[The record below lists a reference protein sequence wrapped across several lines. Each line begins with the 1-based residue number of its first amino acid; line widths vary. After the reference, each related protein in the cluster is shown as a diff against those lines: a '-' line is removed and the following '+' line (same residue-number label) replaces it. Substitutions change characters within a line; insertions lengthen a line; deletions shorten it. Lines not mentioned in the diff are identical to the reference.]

1 MAEEWNYKSE
11 FVELSQDNESTFSTE
26 APENQNEETENEPT
40 DLTNQDK
47 IQEVHEAESTKT
59 IHREN
64 EYLTIKVQELKTEH
78 EQDIKQVVRSQVITF
93 FCLLFFVIFFPVL

>member
-1 MAEEWNYKSE
+1 MAEERNSKSE
-11 FVELSQDNESTFSTE
+11 FVEFSQDNESTFSTE

-64 EYLTIKVQELKTEH
+64 EYLTIKVQELKIEH
-78 EQDIKQVVRSQVITF
+78 EQDIKQVSRSQVITF

>member
-1 MAEEWNYKSE
+1 MAEERNSKSE

-40 DLTNQDK
+40 DLTNQEK

-64 EYLTIKVQELKTEH
+64 EHLTIKVQELKTEH

-93 FCLLFFVIFFPVL
+93 FVYYFL